1 MPETSAF
8 LAERLKAEGE
18 KTAAYFTS
26 LSEAQWDMQVYTE
39 GTTWTVRNVF
49 AHLLTSERAFVK
61 LFAQI
66 QQGGPGSAEDFSI
79 DRYNASQQRRTQ
91 DTSPAELLEG
101 FKAVR
106 AEMAGWVAGL
116 DPSDLERVGR
126 HPYLGETT
134 LAEMIRM
141 IYRHDQ
147 IHFRDVRKA
156 FGAA

>member
-1 MPETSAF
+1 MPETPAF

-18 KTAAYFTS
+18 KTAAYFAS
-26 LSEAQWDMQVYTE
+26 LSEAQWGTVVYTE

-49 AHLLTSERAFVK
+49 AHVVTSERAFVK

-91 DTSPAELLEG
+91 GLPPAELLDG

-106 AEMAGWVAGL
+106 AEMAAWVAGL
-116 DPSDLERVGR
+116 DPADLQREGR
-126 HPYLGETT
+126 HPYLGPTT
-134 LAEMIRM
+134 LAEMIKM
-141 IYRHDQ
+141 VYRHDQ
-147 IHFRDVRKA
+147 IHLRDVRRG
-156 FGAA
+156 FEAA

>member
-1 MPETSAF
+1 MPETPAF

-18 KTAAYFTS
+18 KTVAHFGS
-26 LSEAQWDMQVYTE
+26 LSAVQWGTEIYTE

-49 AHLLTSERAFVK
+49 AHLVTSERAFVK

-91 DTSPAELLEG
+91 NMSPAELLEG
-101 FKAVR
+101 FRAVR
-106 AEMAGWVAGL
+106 TEMAGWVAGL
-116 DPSDLERVGR
+116 DPLDLERVGR
-126 HPYLGETT
+126 HPYLGKTT
-134 LAEMIRM
+134 LAEMIKM

-156 FGAA
+156 FDAA